1 MGLPDSSIDERRGGG
16 LDDLISSLPPDTE
29 GGAEGRHQRPEL
41 SLFTYDE
48 SLQPRARGPDSSL
61 ERMSTYPDDSTA
73 SVAFSWTVK
82 KDVDKGI
89 EQTLEGRSD
98 VGYRNSRTSS
108 TSGDDEQRN
117 SIAGNESEIGLPGAV
132 KIPGQGDKPAPYP
145 GMPKAPRSP
154 IEIRHPEAWKGH
166 NRRLQEDVEASSKA
180 SSRFSL
186 GTHSLIQTIQSQFSK
201 ISLSGIRQAFGD
213 TLSSYKS
220 SEIDR
225 ASESNV
231 KDSND
236 QNRLE
241 KLYRK
246 AMKKGGKVFN
256 QFDEAA
262 AEKVQ
267 EAFIPNMTFRE
278 QDWDCNAPIGTNGGG
293 YTKKQPDSYRKKLK
307 SRSDRVFRRLKKE
320 KKPDTSKLAPW
331 HTLL

>member
-1 MGLPDSSIDERRGGG
+1 MGLPDSSIDERRGNG
-16 LDDLISSLPPDTE
+16 LDNLQTSLLSDIE
-29 GGAEGRHQRPEL
+29 GSPGGRHKKPEL
-41 SLFTYDE
+41 SLFTHDE
-48 SLQPRARGPDSSL
+48 SLQPGAWGPTSSL
-61 ERMSTYPDDSTA
+61 EHMSTDPGDSATSA
-73 SVAFSWTVK
+73 VFSWTAK
-82 KDVDKGI
+82 KNVDGAI

-98 VGYRNSRTSS
+98 VEYRNKRTSS
-108 TSGDDEQRN
+108 TSGDVEQGN
-117 SIAGNESEIGLPGAV
+117 STAEIESEFSLPGAV
-132 KIPGQGDKPAPYP
+132 NIPGQGNDPAPYP
-145 GMPKAPRSP
+145 GMPAALRSP
-154 IEIRHPEAWKGH
+154 KKTRHPEEWSKYRQDLR
-166 NRRLQEDVEASSKA
+166 NDIEASSKA
-180 SSRFSL
+180 SSKFSL
-186 GTHSLIQTIQSQFSK
+186 GTNSLMQTIQSQFSK